1 MKTEQLHIRLSPT
14 TKTAWTRTARA
25 EGRTLAS
32 FVTTAVEEKRAARP
46 FLSREDVAALDELRD
61 ELRRVGV
68 NVNQIAHVLNVYVVG
83 SGRLPTGEDLSAM
96 QEDLAATIRSIQDF
110 LILRG
115 AFSADQP

>member
-14 TKTAWTRTARA
+14 TKTAWTRTAKA

-68 NVNQIAHVLNVYVVG
+68 
-83 SGRLPTGEDLSAM
+83 PTGEDLSAM